1 MYTVSIELPWRSMP
15 IRTSTLRII
24 LYFLTKNTDEAT
36 MKIRIWKITRLPTLA
51 FWALIA
57 MSAQQAQAQEVGD
70 HQYTSQ
76 AIEAG
81 SVVYSQQ
88 CALCHG
94 QQGALVDGIN
104 LSIGVFR
111 SVQSDID
118 LRQVISEGAGE
129 GRMPAFNLRAEE
141 LNSVIA
147 FIRAGFDPEG
157 VAVKIGD
164 PIRGKTLFEG
174 AGQCADCHRVRGVG
188 PRTAPDLSNI
198 GAMRTPA
205 SLQRNIL
212 DPATALLPINRP
224 VRLVTRFEETIVG
237 RRLNEDTYTVQLIDS
252 QERLRSLKK
261 ADLVSYEISDE
272 PSKQPTTLSSD
283 EVADVIGYLLT
294 LRGLE

>member
-1 MYTVSIELPWRSMP
+1 
-15 IRTSTLRII
+15 
-24 LYFLTKNTDEAT
+24 
-36 MKIRIWKITRLPTLA
+36 MKIQKLIMYRLYTAVLA
-51 FWALIA
+51 GLLVT
-57 MSAQQAQAQEVGD
+57 SAQQALAQEVGD
-70 HQYTSQ
+70 HQYTSE

-81 SVVYSQQ
+81 SQVYAQQ

-94 QQGALVDGIN
+94 PQGDLVDGID
-104 LSIGVFR
+104 LSLGQFR
-111 SVQSDID
+111 TAQSDGD
-118 LRQVISEGAGE
+118 LQQVISSGAAE
-129 GRMPAFNLRAEE
+129 GRMPAFNLRPEE
-141 LNSVIA
+141 LNGVIA

-157 VAVKIGD
+157 VAVRIGD
-164 PIRGKTLFEG
+164 PVRGKALFEG

-188 PRTAPDLSNI
+188 PRTAPDLSDI
-198 GAMRTPA
+198 GAIRTPA

-224 VRLVTRFEETIVG
+224 VRLVTRNEETIVG
-237 RRLNEDTYTVQLIDS
+237 RRLNEDTYTVQIIDS

-261 ADLVSYEISDE
+261 SDLVSYEISNE